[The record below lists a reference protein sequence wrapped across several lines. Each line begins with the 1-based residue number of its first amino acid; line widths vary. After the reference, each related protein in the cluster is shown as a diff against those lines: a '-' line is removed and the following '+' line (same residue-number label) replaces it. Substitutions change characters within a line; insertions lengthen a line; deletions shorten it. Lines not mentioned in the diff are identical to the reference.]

1 MFYYTKLLTTIFIM
15 LLSMGTNITAQ
26 QSTKDIKWVDGD
38 DFGKSA
44 QIPYWFKESF
54 LEIELDLEEALEEEK
69 LLMLYFHQEGCPYC
83 KATIEKNFSNPT
95 TKDFIQ
101 ENFDVVEINIRGS
114 RLITLPNGDV
124 VDEKVFS
131 KLMQIQYTPTILIL
145 DDNDLN
151 EPLERMNGFRPLP
164 VFQEALLVVSGKDE
178 ELGFTLESEPH
189 LVKEIYFSENFD
201 LSTFTG
207 EKPIAIF
214 IEKRD
219 CAICQQ
225 MHREAFASK
234 ENYKA
239 LNDWHVIQID
249 IDEADQ
255 EIILPNG
262 ISQKIG
268 DFIEGRGVDFF
279 PTIILYGLGETE
291 ETFRMDSYLTNYGVR
306 STLQY
311 IESGDYKSQPSLQRW
326 ADKTR
331 VARRA
336 ARGD

>member
-1 MFYYTKLLTTIFIM
+1 MFYYLQYLSILILLLVSSI
-15 LLSMGTNITAQ
+15 SNITAQ
-26 QSTKDIKWVDGD
+26 QSTRDIKWIDGD

-54 LEIELDLEEALEEEK
+54 LEIDLDIEEASEAEK

-83 KATIEKNFSNPT
+83 KATIEKNFSDPT

-114 RLITLPNGDV
+114 RSITLPNGDV
-124 VDEKVFS
+124 VDERTFS
-131 KLMQIQYTPTILIL
+131 KLMKIQYTPTILIL
-145 DDNDLN
+145 DDSGLN

-164 VFQEALLVVSGKDE
+164 IFQETLLVVSGKDE
-178 ELGFTLESEPH
+178 ELGFTLESEPN
-189 LVKEIYFSENFD
+189 LVKENYFSENYN
-201 LSTFTG
+201 LSNFTCQ
-207 EKPIAIF
+207 KPIAIF
-214 IEKRD
+214 IEKKD

-239 LNDWHVIQID
+239 LSDWHVIQID
-249 IDEADQ
+249 VDELDQ

-262 ISQKIG
+262 TSQNIG
-268 DFIEGRGVDFF
+268 DFIEGRVVDFL
-279 PTIILYGLGETE
+279 PTVILYGLGETE
-291 ETFRMDSYLTNYGVR
+291 ETFRMDSYLTYYGVR

-311 IESGDYKSQPSLQRW
+311 IGS
-326 ADKTR
+326 
-331 VARRA
+331 
-336 ARGD
+336 

>member
-1 MFYYTKLLTTIFIM
+1 
-15 LLSMGTNITAQ
+15 
-26 QSTKDIKWVDGD
+26 
-38 DFGKSA
+38 
-44 QIPYWFKESF
+44 
-54 LEIELDLEEALEEEK
+54 
-69 LLMLYFHQEGCPYC
+69 
-83 KATIEKNFSNPT
+83 
-95 TKDFIQ
+95 
-101 ENFDVVEINIRGS
+101 
-114 RLITLPNGDV
+114 
-124 VDEKVFS
+124 
-131 KLMQIQYTPTILIL
+131 
-145 DDNDLN
+145 
-151 EPLERMNGFRPLP
+151 
-164 VFQEALLVVSGKDE
+164 
-178 ELGFTLESEPH
+178 
-189 LVKEIYFSENFD
+189 
-201 LSTFTG
+201 
-207 EKPIAIF
+207 
-214 IEKRD
+214 
-219 CAICQQ
+219 

-336 ARGD
+336 ARGG